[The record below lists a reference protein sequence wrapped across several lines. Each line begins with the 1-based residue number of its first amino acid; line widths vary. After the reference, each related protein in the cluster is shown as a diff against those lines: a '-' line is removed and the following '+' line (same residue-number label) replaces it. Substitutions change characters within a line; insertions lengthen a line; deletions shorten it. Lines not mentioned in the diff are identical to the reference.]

1 MVQRHKANREKAE
14 RQSEKAQKRMAVLES
29 QAQIDQELVG
39 KLQRKLDD
47 MWERQ
52 ALERENVRLMSKYET
67 ENEVKGRLQTMS
79 DRLVGYESE
88 LKHLNQV
95 RDVLMKQINDLK
107 NRLSDQSITMRAER
121 KVMEAESKMLNE

>member
-1 MVQRHKANREKAE
+1 MVQRHKASKEKAE
-14 RQSEKAQKRMAVLES
+14 RQSEKVQKRVAVLEA
-29 QAQIDQELVG
+29 QAQIDQDLVG

-52 ALERENVRLMSKYET
+52 AMERENVRLMSKYET

-88 LKHLNQV
+88 LKHLN
-95 RDVLMKQINDLK
+95 
-107 NRLSDQSITMRAER
+107 
-121 KVMEAESKMLNE
+121 

>member
-1 MVQRHKANREKAE
+1 
-14 RQSEKAQKRMAVLES
+14 
-29 QAQIDQELVG
+29 
-39 KLQRKLDD
+39 

>member
-1 MVQRHKANREKAE
+1 M
-14 RQSEKAQKRMAVLES
+14 
-29 QAQIDQELVG
+29 DQELIG

-52 ALERENVRLMSKYET
+52 GLERENARLMSKYET
-67 ENEVKGRLQTMS
+67 EHEVKGRLQAMS

-95 RDVLMKQINDLK
+95 RDVLIKQVNELK

-121 KVMEAESKMLNE
+121 KVMETESKLLNE

>member
-1 MVQRHKANREKAE
+1 
-14 RQSEKAQKRMAVLES
+14 
-29 QAQIDQELVG
+29 
-39 KLQRKLDD
+39 

-88 LKHLNQV
+88 LKHLN
-95 RDVLMKQINDLK
+95 
-107 NRLSDQSITMRAER
+107 
-121 KVMEAESKMLNE
+121 